1 MNSSLHEIQNDI
13 QRLATQ
19 QHQIQDLPPQHHLQG
34 LLNQQQHQ
42 IQVKIILPVLL
53 WCKGFALKLFTKC
66 VLHQNYNVPWC

>member
-19 QHQIQDLPPQHHLQG
+19 QHQIQDLPAQHHLQG

-42 IQVKIILPVLL
+42 IQVRIPLPVLL
-53 WCKGFALKLFTKC
+53 FTRCRGFALKS
-66 VLHQNYNVPWC
+66 